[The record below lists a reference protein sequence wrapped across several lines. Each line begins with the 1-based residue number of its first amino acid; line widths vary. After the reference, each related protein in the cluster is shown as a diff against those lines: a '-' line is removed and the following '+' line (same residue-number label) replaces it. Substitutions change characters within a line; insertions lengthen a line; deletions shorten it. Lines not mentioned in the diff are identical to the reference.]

1 MTAPVTR
8 ARSIPLLLFV
18 LVWLSTGWFGSW
30 EGNPNNA
37 TRLFAAI
44 ELVERGDARID
55 GWAPLTIDKAVFD
68 GHVYLDK
75 APGMTLLALPAVALA
90 DAVTGE
96 RATGSAKL
104 PGDVRLDRFLKL
116 RLRLAAI
123 TGPALL
129 TAIAAV
135 LLYDLGL
142 ALTGRAAAGLVAAL
156 GYALGSP
163 IWGLS
168 TTIMGHAAVAA
179 LFVIAIWALWRAAIR
194 GQGAPA
200 LLGGL
205 ALGYAVVVE
214 YQAVLAGSAIAL
226 WGAWR
231 LRTHPDRARLLGLAA
246 AGGIVGLMP
255 LLAYNLI
262 AFGTPFRIGY
272 AGVQGFEGM
281 QYGLFGLGVPR
292 LSVLFEI
299 VFGDRRGLIWVAPVL
314 VLAAPGLVM
323 LAEDR
328 RGRGIGLAAIAVVAI
343 GLLVNA
349 AYVYWDGGNATGP
362 RHAMAMAGLLALGLA
377 PFWAELRHG
386 WQRVA
391 TAGLLGVSIAIN
403 LMIAA
408 AEIFAPPEYRFPLWS
423 AVYDLRFRHGDLR
436 TIPSDWWGWTTWHGL
451 WLYLGLAL
459 PLLAMLIVQVRRDA
473 IRRGSS

>member
-1 MTAPVTR
+1 MIPATR
-8 ARSIPLLLFV
+8 PRSIPVLLFL
-18 LVWLSTGWFGSW
+18 LVWFSTAWFGSW

-37 TRLFAAI
+37 TRLFTAI
-44 ELVERGDARID
+44 ELVERGTARID
-55 GWAPLTIDKAVFD
+55 AWAPLTIDKAVFD

-75 APGMTLLALPAVALA
+75 APGMTLLALPAVAIA
-90 DAVTGE
+90 DGMTGDD
-96 RATGSAKL
+96 AAALTAPPASLHL
-104 PGDVRLDRFLKL
+104 PDFLKL

-135 LLYDLGL
+135 LLYDLALG
-142 ALTGRAAAGLVAAL
+142 LTGSIAAAAVAAL

-179 LFVIAIWALWRAAIR
+179 LFVIALWSIWRA
-194 GQGAPA
+194 GQGARTWPA
-200 LLGGL
+200 MLAGV

-214 YQAVLAGSAIAL
+214 YQAVLAGGAIAL
-226 WGAWR
+226 WGAWHWR
-231 LRTHPDRARLLGLAA
+231 AHPDRGRLVSLAV
-246 AGGIVGLMP
+246 AGGVVGLLP

-272 AGVQGFEGM
+272 SGVQGFEGM
-281 QYGLFGLGVPR
+281 QQGLFGLTVPR
-292 LSVLFEI
+292 LSVLVEI
-299 VFGDRRGLIWVAPVL
+299 LFGDRRGLIWVAPVL
-314 VLAAPGLVM
+314 VPAVFGLATLT
-323 LAEDR
+323 EER
-328 RGRGIGLAAIAVVAI
+328 RTRGIGLAAVAVVVI

-362 RHAMAMAGLLALGLA
+362 RHAMAMAGVLALGLA
-377 PFWAELRHG
+377 PFWAGLRHD
-386 WQRVA
+386 WQRIGVA
-391 TAGLLGVSIAIN
+391 ALLALSMTIN

-436 TIPSDWWGWTTWHGL
+436 TIPSDWWGWTTWAGL
-451 WLYLGLAL
+451 WLYLAIAL
-459 PLLAMLIVQVRRDA
+459 PLLAMLVAR

>member
-1 MTAPVTR
+1 MTPATR
-8 ARSIPLLLFV
+8 SRSIPLLLFL
-18 LVWLSTGWFGSW
+18 LVWLSTAWFGSW
-30 EGNPNNA
+30 EGNPNNG

-44 ELVERGDARID
+44 ELVERGAARID
-55 GWAPLTIDKAVFD
+55 AWAPLTIDKAVFD

-75 APGMTLLALPAVALA
+75 APGMTLLALPAVAIA
-90 DAVTGE
+90 DHMTGE
-96 RATGSAKL
+96 RSAGVTGQPVDLHL
-104 PGDVRLDRFLKL
+104 PDFLKL

-129 TAIAAV
+129 TAIAAM
-135 LLYDLGL
+135 LLYDLALG
-142 ALTGRAAAGLVAAL
+142 LTGSIAAAAVAAL

-179 LFVIAIWALWRAAIR
+179 LFVIALWSLWRA
-194 GQGAPA
+194 GQGGRAWPA
-200 LLGGL
+200 LLAGV

-226 WGAWR
+226 WGAWHWRAHPHR
-231 LRTHPDRARLLGLAA
+231 LRLMGLAV
-246 AGGIVGLMP
+246 AGGIAGLLP

-272 AGVQGFEGM
+272 SGVKGFEGM
-281 QYGLFGLGVPR
+281 QQGLFGLTVPR
-292 LSVLFEI
+292 LSVLVEI
-299 VFGDRRGLIWVAPVL
+299 LFGDRRGLIWVAPVM
-314 VLAAPGLVM
+314 VLAVPGLLM
-323 LAEDR
+323 LAEER
-328 RGRGIGLAAIAVVAI
+328 RTRAIGTAAIAVVVT

-349 AYVYWDGGNATGP
+349 AYVYWNGGNSTGP
-362 RHAMAMAGLLALGLA
+362 RHAMAMAGVLALGLA
-377 PFWAELRHG
+377 PFWAGLRQG
-386 WQRVA
+386 WQRIA
-391 TAGLLGVSIAIN
+391 TAGLLGLSMAIN

-436 TIPSDWWGWTTWHGL
+436 TIPSEWWGWTTWQGL
-451 WLYLGLAL
+451 WLYLAVAL
-459 PLLAMLIVQVRRDA
+459 PLLATLIVRV
-473 IRRGSS
+473 RRGSS

>member
-1 MTAPVTR
+1 MIPATR
-8 ARSIPLLLFV
+8 PRSIPVLLFL
-18 LVWLSTGWFGSW
+18 LVWFSTAWFGSW

-37 TRLFAAI
+37 TRLFTAI
-44 ELVERGDARID
+44 ELVERGTARID
-55 GWAPLTIDKAVFD
+55 AWAPLTIDKAVFD

-75 APGMTLLALPAVALA
+75 APGMTLLALPAVAIA
-90 DAVTGE
+90 DGMTGDD
-96 RATGSAKL
+96 AAALTAPPASLHL
-104 PGDVRLDRFLKL
+104 PDFLKL

-135 LLYDLGL
+135 LLYDLALG
-142 ALTGRAAAGLVAAL
+142 LTGSIAAAAVAAL

-179 LFVIAIWALWRAAIR
+179 LFVIALWSIWRA
-194 GQGAPA
+194 GQGARTWPA
-200 LLGGL
+200 MLAGV

-214 YQAVLAGSAIAL
+214 YQAVLAGGAIAL
-226 WGAWR
+226 WGAWHWR
-231 LRTHPDRARLLGLAA
+231 AHPDRGRLVSLAV
-246 AGGIVGLMP
+246 AGGVVGLLP

-272 AGVQGFEGM
+272 SGVQGFEGM
-281 QYGLFGLGVPR
+281 QQGLFGLTVPR
-292 LSVLFEI
+292 LSVLVEI
-299 VFGDRRGLIWVAPVL
+299 LFGDRRGLIWVAPVL
-314 VLAAPGLVM
+314 VPAVFGLATLT
-323 LAEDR
+323 EER
-328 RGRGIGLAAIAVVAI
+328 RTRGIGLAAVAVVVI

-362 RHAMAMAGLLALGLA
+362 RHAMAMAGVLALGLA
-377 PFWAELRHG
+377 PFWAGLRHD
-386 WQRVA
+386 WQRIGVA
-391 TAGLLGVSIAIN
+391 ALLALSMTIN

-436 TIPSDWWGWTTWHGL
+436 TIPSDWWGWTTWAGL
-451 WLYLGLAL
+451 WLYLAIAL
-459 PLLAMLIVQVRRDA
+459 PLLAMLVVR